1 MSNQTIDHLGIV
13 ETLTD
18 NLATVKINSQSACA
32 ACHAKGA
39 CSAADQTEKYLSV
52 NPAGQDIKI
61 GETVRVLI
69 SKKTG
74 LNAVAIGYIYPFL
87 VLMVVLIACTI
98 AGINELH
105 AGLFALLSLAPYYLS
120 VYLFREKISNAF
132 KFKLEKL
139 INDA

>member
-13 ETLTD
+13 DTVSD

-39 CSAADQTEKYLSV
+39 CSAADQTEKILSV
-52 NPAGQDIKI
+52 NPGTLEVKI
-61 GETVRVLI
+61 GETVKVLI

-74 LNAVAIGYIYPFL
+74 LHAVAIGYVYPFL
-87 VLMVVLIACTI
+87 LLMVVLIALTI

-105 AGLFALLSLAPYYLS
+105 AGLFAMLSLAPYYLL
-120 VYLFREKISNAF
+120 VFLLRERIRNAF
-132 KFKLEKL
+132 TFKLEKL
-139 INDA
+139 IKDV